1 MYTLDARFSWL
12 GLLQRASEGVSE
24 VERRSLGCLCT
35 HTGARYDS
43 QRRLEPGLLGQV
55 KSLVAHLVC
64 VCVCTRV
71 RVCVRACVCVCVRA
85 RMYMYMVV
93 CACACARACV
103 RFRCN
108 AHTPYPDWP

>member
-1 MYTLDARFSWL
+1 MYTPDARYSWL

-64 VCVCTRV
+64 VCVYA
-71 RVCVRACVCVCVRA
+71 RACVCAHVF
-85 RMYMYMVV
+85 V
-93 CACACARACV
+93 CA
-103 RFRCN
+103 
-108 AHTPYPDWP
+108 